1 MSWAETHAR
10 KAVLDAVL
18 RRARQ
23 DPTAPPALDDIP
35 DARRLFGT
43 ADGVLLAL
51 QQRWTTTLAARLD
64 QAIES
69 DTDPH
74 EARSRLAAE
83 QPVLRAVL
91 DAGAARSAAL
101 RETQRGERRMVVS
114 STNFAS
120 HRTTV
125 GAERR

>member
-18 RRARQ
+18 RRARHN
-23 DPTAPPALDDIP
+23 PTVPMALDDIP

-51 QQRWTTTLAARLD
+51 QQRWTTALAARLD

-69 DTDPH
+69 DTDPY

-83 QPVLRAVL
+83 QPALRAVL
-91 DAGAARSAAL
+91 DAGATHSAAL

-114 STNFAS
+114 STTSVANQL
-120 HRTTV
+120 TV
-125 GAERR
+125 GRR